1 VGGPELIPAADNR
14 SHKPGSIIII
24 VIIIIISAEGI
35 IDTEGE
41 EKNWL
46 ENVNVGMTIS
56 PGGLPPQNCCGAR

>member
-24 VIIIIISAEGI
+24 VIIIIICAEGI

-41 EKNWL
+41 EKI
-46 ENVNVGMTIS
+46 G
-56 PGGLPPQNCCGAR
+56 